1 MLFSDLNQSLRA
13 YLIELGADTAAVVRQ
28 FTDGSA
34 IAVYEHPQNL
44 DNDRRVM
51 ESYERAIEA
60 CRTWL
65 RGVLAVEFMEGADSI
80 ASVECALS
88 LPDRLLGVSLRDG
101 EPPFGG
107 EDDIHYR
114 EMLVTPIASRIDYFT
129 YRAIIE
135 IRENPVQLLYRY
147 FRDLIHQMHH
157 IIELPPFNEA
167 DRLLNRS
174 LLADLGI
181 VDVLG
186 ISRYDCFWYDVDR
199 FLDDRFKSSSETS
212 QPATIP
218 EEDVPF
224 ADIFTDDSQPV
235 DWGSVDED
243 YFTAEEG

>member
-34 IAVYEHPQNL
+34 IAVYEQPQNL

-65 RGVLAVEFMEGADSI
+65 RAVLAVEFMEGAE
-80 ASVECALS
+80 SVTSTECAIT

-114 EMLVTPIASRIDYFT
+114 EMLTTPIGRLDYFT
-129 YRAIIE
+129 YQCIIG
-135 IRENPVQLLYRY
+135 IKENPVQLLYRY
-147 FRDLIHQMHH
+147 FQDLIHQIHA
-157 IIELPPFNEA
+157 IVSLPPHNEA
-167 DRLLNRS
+167 DGLLHSS
-174 LLADLGI
+174 LVADLGI
-181 VDVLG
+181 IDLIGV
-186 ISRYDCFWYDVDR
+186 SRYDSFFYDVDR

-224 ADIFTDDSQPV
+224 EDIFTDDSQSA
-235 DWGSVDED
+235 DWESVDED